1 MDDRRHQSI
10 GFELSPFRP
19 AGAKTPMKWNW
30 EERGGCW
37 ERKKGERTNM
47 GGTGWGKWQRG
58 RERERGREGE
68 RERKK
73 ERKGGKTWMG
83 GRGEMRKSCLRFVG
97 KIADEE
103 ERKRMLY
110 IAGKGN
116 RL

>member
-1 MDDRRHQSI
+1 M
-10 GFELSPFRP
+10 
-19 AGAKTPMKWNW
+19 
-30 EERGGCW
+30 
-37 ERKKGERTNM
+37 GEVAN
-47 GGTGWGKWQRG
+47 
-58 RERERGREGE
+58 REREREEE
-68 RERKK
+68 RERERREREEREK